1 MNSHK
6 TRIYVIKAYGQRVP
20 FDHSKVMATC
30 IRAGASKKLA
40 NFVANK
46 VYHQIRNNTSTK
58 KVYRLVLKALATDE
72 YGQIIQHRYRL
83 KESIMLLGPAGFR
96 FENFIARILQDYGYE
111 IHGLR
116 EEFNGKCV
124 QHEID
129 IAAYSRQ
136 DKKRYLIECKYHNL
150 PGIFT
155 GLKESLYT
163 HARFLDLNT
172 HFDKE
177 ILVCNTKVSKEV
189 ITYATCI
196 GQKVISWRY
205 PPDQSIEKM
214 IEGKDLY
221 PLTLLPLSARELEAF
236 SDNNIMV
243 VKDLITDTNQL
254 ATKTGISFDRIKK
267 LQNLIR
273 QIIKK
278 KM

>member
-6 TRIYVIKAYGQRVP
+6 TRIYVVKANGQRVP
-20 FDHSKVMATC
+20 FDHSKVVATC
-30 IRAGASKKLA
+30 IRAGASEKLA

-46 VYHQIRNNTSTK
+46 VLHQIRNGTSTK
-58 KVYRLVLKALATDE
+58 KVYKLVLKAFGTNEL
-72 YGQIIQHRYRL
+72 GQIVQHRYRL
-83 KESIMLLGPAGFR
+83 KESLMRLGPAGFR
-96 FENFIARILQDYGYE
+96 FENFMARILQDSGYQ
-111 IHGLR
+111 IQGLR
-116 EEFNGKCV
+116 EKFEGQCV

-129 IAAYSRQ
+129 IAAFSSN
-136 DKKRYLIECKYHNL
+136 DKKMYLIECKYHNL

-163 HARFLDLNT
+163 HARFLDLST

-177 ILVCNTKVSKEV
+177 MLVCNTKVSKEV
-189 ITYATCI
+189 ITYAACI

-214 IEGKDLY
+214 IEEKNLY
-221 PLTLLPLSARELEAF
+221 PLTLLPLSQRELVVF

-243 VKDLITDTNQL
+243 VKDLIADTNQL
-254 ATKTGISFDRIKK
+254 AAKTGISYDRIKK
-267 LQNLIR
+267 LQNLIE

-278 KM
+278 RS